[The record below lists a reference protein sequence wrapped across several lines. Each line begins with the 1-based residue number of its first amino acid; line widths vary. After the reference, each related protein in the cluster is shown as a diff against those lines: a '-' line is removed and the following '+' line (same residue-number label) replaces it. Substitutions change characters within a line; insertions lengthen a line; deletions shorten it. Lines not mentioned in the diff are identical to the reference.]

1 MACDFHQNCIGSHET
16 KFLLDL
22 SFLCT
27 CLSMTFSLVQLSLNV
42 TILKIEHQHDT
53 TEFCSNINVISVE
66 KMTVTC
72 LLVSPTS
79 NMSAILIQKNG
90 RSELLMSS
98 ALVST
103 VTLRICD
110 TLYEF
115 SICDRR

>member
-1 MACDFHQNCIGSHET
+1 
-16 KFLLDL
+16 
-22 SFLCT
+22 
-27 CLSMTFSLVQLSLNV
+27 MTFSLVQLSLNV

-110 TLYEF
+110 INILYQF
-115 SICDRR
+115 SIIGGSI